1 MLNSLYTAY
10 SAWHLYCSLPHE
22 WFLKFYHSAF
32 FTKKDIHRYIFVLFQ
47 SEVIE
52 RQCSEAIAVAE
63 RKLEAAEERQT
74 MDQNRAETAADPEVV
89 KEAVDAG
96 E

>member
-1 MLNSLYTAY
+1 MRSL
-10 SAWHLYCSLPHE
+10 
-22 WFLKFYHSAF
+22 FY
-32 FTKKDIHRYIFVLFQ
+32 YILQ

-52 RQCSEAIAVAE
+52 KQCSEAIAVAE

-74 MDQNRAETAADPEVV
+74 RDQNRAENAADPEIV

-96 E
+96 GFQ